1 MSKKSRK
8 RNKKILGLLGTLGLG
23 LALANRGKGTEMS
36 NISVDSGR
44 GGDSSSAKARAI
56 ANAVTTAKTIQDNM
70 PVVQK
75 KKSILADPRI
85 NKMDLSE
92 VDLDYT
98 APDMSQYRNMDMGL
112 EGYMPMKKG
121 GRATK
126 TKKGGRA
133 VRKAN
138 RSKKK

>member
-1 MSKKSRK
+1 MAKKK
-8 RNKKILGLLGTLGLG
+8 LKKLLKKAVPLLAIAGLG
-23 LALANRGKGTEMS
+23 RAFMNRNARGSTNADAIKAMTS
-36 NISVDSGR
+36 NAAYS
-44 GGDSSSAKARAI
+44 DSSLPAMLTK
-56 ANAVTTAKTIQDNM
+56 NM
-70 PVVQK
+70 GK
-75 KKSILADPRI
+75 KKRGSVLADPRI

-92 VDLDYT
+92 VDLDYM

-112 EGYMPMKKG
+112 EGYYKKG
-121 GRATK
+121 GRVKRK